1 LKNQLERVH
10 KIIKNSENVRE
21 RARSIKIVI
30 DSHKGALVD
39 LFHEK
44 DEFSKLCE
52 SGKEGSQ
59 EVLTIDKV
67 RKIQQIGDI

>member
-1 LKNQLERVH
+1 VH
-10 KIIKNSENVRE
+10 KIIKNSDKVRE

-59 EVLTIDKV
+59 
-67 RKIQQIGDI
+67 